1 MTDIKTIVELNSAS
15 LKNLSEFLSTCT
27 DADLSTP
34 MPAGW
39 TVSAVLCHLTFWDQR
54 ALTLLDKWDKDGIEF
69 STIDTDVVNE
79 VTRYLCLAVPPQQAG
94 DLFLRTAET
103 LDNRISRLGSSQ
115 IKDIEEK
122 GKNVR
127 LLRADHRGMHLAD
140 IKKALGR

>member
-1 MTDIKTIVELNSAS
+1 MTDIKTIIEQNAAS
-15 LKNLSEFLSTCT
+15 LKTMRQFLSTCT
-27 DADLSTP
+27 EADLSTP

-39 TVSAVLCHLTFWDQR
+39 TVSGVLGHLTFWDQR
-54 ALTLLDKWDKDGIEF
+54 ALTLLDKWDQEGIDY

-79 VTRYLCLAVPPQQAG
+79 VTRHLCLAVAPKQAV

-103 LDNRISRLGSSQ
+103 LDGRISELEPSR

-127 LLRADHRGMHLAD
+127 LLRADHREMHLSD
-140 IKKALGR
+140 IKKILGR